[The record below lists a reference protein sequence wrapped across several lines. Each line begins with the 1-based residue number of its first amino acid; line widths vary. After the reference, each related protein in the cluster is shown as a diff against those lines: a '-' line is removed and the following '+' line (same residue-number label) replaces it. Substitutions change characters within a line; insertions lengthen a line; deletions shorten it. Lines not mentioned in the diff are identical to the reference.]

1 MRWETPDGVEVLADE
16 GRLAVAQRAVAARAD
31 LVARALRFLR
41 GWLHDGFGPDRGG
54 FELVTL
60 EVPASRAEG
69 GDVVLRFVFTLAADP
84 HEYGYTWFE
93 VLVNEQ
99 EPPLD
104 AYWPVGMRV
113 GFW

>member
-1 MRWETPDGVEVLADE
+1 MRWELPDGVEVLADE
-16 GRLAVAQRAVAARAD
+16 VRVAVAQRAVAARAD
-31 LVARALRFLR
+31 LVSLALRFLR
-41 GWLHDGFGPDRGG
+41 SWLHEGFAPDRGE

-60 EVPASRAEG
+60 EAPASREDG

-99 EPPLD
+99 EPPRD